1 MDDSRRDE
9 GFADRIGGTRHTF
22 GFSLHGRNGRV
33 VVEYG
38 PNDDPSRWGFGL
50 LGLPWPTEFAIGLP
64 ALEATVSYA
73 GEGYAAAMGWIQV
86 VRIHVAEQSES
97 LVSGGEKAPA
107 GDHAWVDGPPSLR
120 GLGVP
125 FVSFGPRPALFDAP
139 ASTESDV
146 RFVADSF
153 LTASPDALVSR
164 RSGRA
169 SVFGGDTLLGQ
180 VAHPSCWPLPRSALA
195 IGGIRCRSWHST
207 SLIGAST
214 RAGSTRRSNPHT
226 LGWARVQECSSRK
239 LRPNACSSRLRRG
252 TRSARTP
259 CRFRL
264 SSWQPWS
271 PDASNGPDRS
281 TALTPLIPLACASVP
296 Q

>member
-1 MDDSRRDE
+1 MDASPRD
-9 GFADRIGGTRHTF
+9 GGLADRIEGTRDAF

-38 PNDDPSRWGFGL
+38 PNDDPTRLGFGL
-50 LGLPWPTEFAIGLP
+50 LGLPWPTELAIGLP
-64 ALEATVSYA
+64 VLEATVSYA

-86 VRIHVAEQSES
+86 VRIHVAERSES

-164 RSGRA
+164 RSRPC
-169 SVFGGDTLLGQ
+169 FGLRWGY
-180 VAHPSCWPLPRSALA
+180 A
-195 IGGIRCRSWHST
+195 
-207 SLIGAST
+207 T
-214 RAGSTRRSNPHT
+214 RAGS
-226 LGWARVQECSSRK
+226 
-239 LRPNACSSRLRRG
+239 
-252 TRSARTP
+252 
-259 CRFRL
+259 
-264 SSWQPWS
+264 
-271 PDASNGPDRS
+271 ASQLLAP
-281 TALTPLIPLACASVP
+281 TALGVSDWRDSLPVLEQHFPDWSFDSGWFD
-296 Q
+296 

>member
-1 MDDSRRDE
+1 MTPEWDRSPSRQNPPMDDRPGDA
-9 GFADRIGGTRHTF
+9 GFADRIDGTRDAF

-33 VVEYG
+33 AVEYG
-38 PNDDPSRWGFGL
+38 PNDDPSRWGFGV

-64 ALEATVSYA
+64 VLEATVSYA

-107 GDHAWVDGPPSLR
+107 GDHACVDGPPSLR

-153 LTASPDALVSR
+153 LTASPDALMSR
-164 RSGRA
+164 RSRPC
-169 SVFGGDTLLGQ
+169 FGFRWGY
-180 VAHPSCWPLPRSALA
+180 A
-195 IGGIRCRSWHST
+195 
-207 SLIGAST
+207 T
-214 RAGSTRRSNPHT
+214 RAGS
-226 LGWARVQECSSRK
+226 
-239 LRPNACSSRLRRG
+239 
-252 TRSARTP
+252 
-259 CRFRL
+259 
-264 SSWQPWS
+264 
-271 PDASNGPDRS
+271 ASQLLAP
-281 TALTPLIPLACASVP
+281 TALGVSDWRDSLPVLEEHFPDWSFDSGWFD
-296 Q
+296 